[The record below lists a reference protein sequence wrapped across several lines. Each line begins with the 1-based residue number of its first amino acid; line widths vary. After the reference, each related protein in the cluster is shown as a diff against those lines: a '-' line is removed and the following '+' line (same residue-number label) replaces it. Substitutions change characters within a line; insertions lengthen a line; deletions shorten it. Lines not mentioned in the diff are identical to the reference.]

1 MSDKTSV
8 TLSDANV
15 LAIKIG
21 TIFSIGFA
29 SLMLIRAGYKMG
41 ASQSRKML
49 RKCNKEYRRIER
61 WEKKILREQKKREK
75 EKLSGVS
82 GRHLGWVS

>member
-1 MSDKTSV
+1 MNEKT

-15 LAIKIG
+15 LAIKMG

-29 SLMLIRAGYKMG
+29 SLMLIKAGYKMG

-49 RKCNKEYRRIER
+49 RKCNKEYRRIAK
-61 WEKKILREQKKREK
+61 WEKKILKEQEKREK
-75 EKLSGVS
+75 EKLGGVS
-82 GRHLGWVS
+82 RRHLGWVS